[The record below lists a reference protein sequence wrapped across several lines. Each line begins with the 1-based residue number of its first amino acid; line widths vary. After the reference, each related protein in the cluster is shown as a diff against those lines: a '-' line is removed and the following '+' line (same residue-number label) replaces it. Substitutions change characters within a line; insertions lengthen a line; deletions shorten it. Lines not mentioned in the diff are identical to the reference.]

1 MMKKKLKINMADP
14 HFKKNDIDYI
24 ISKTKNMI
32 NINLSL
38 GKNVRSF
45 EKKFAKYI
53 GCKYA
58 IATSSCTSALE
69 IALQAVCKEGDE
81 VIIPSQTFVA
91 TAMAVYLSKFKVQFV
106 EISKEDFCIN
116 FNDLKKKITRKTKAI
131 VLVHFAGTICADF
144 DKIKKLCFNKKIFL
158 IEDAAHS
165 LGAKYNQIMSGS
177 LGDAGCFSFYPTKII
192 TTGEGGMITT
202 NNINIAKFAKS
213 MQLRG
218 RDLSKNKEE
227 YIYPGR
233 NVRMQEF
240 SAILGLC
247 QLKKINIFLKKRR
260 IIAKIYKKKFLLC
273 KKIFLVSPRKINQSS
288 FWKIP
293 ILIDSD
299 YNRDEILSKLRNKG
313 IMADTTYTPPVHLQ
327 PVIRKLFKIKKGI
340 LPKTENYLK
349 HHICLPCHQNMTI
362 KQAIYVAEEV
372 LKNFI

>member
-1 MMKKKLKINMADP
+1 MIKKKLKINMADP
-14 HFKKNDIDYI
+14 HFKKSDIDYI

-32 NINLSL
+32 NVNLSL
-38 GKNVRSF
+38 GKNVRTF

-91 TAMAVYLSKFKVQFV
+91 TAMAVYLSKLRVQFV

-131 VLVHFAGTICADF
+131 VLVHFAGTVSADF
-144 DKIKKLCFNKKIFL
+144 DKIKKLCSDKKIFL

-165 LGAKYNQIMSGS
+165 LGAKHNQVMSGS

-218 RDLSKNKEE
+218 RDLSKTKEE

-233 NVRMQEF
+233 NIRMQEF

-260 IIAKIYKKKFLLC
+260 SVAKIYKKKFTLC
-273 KKIFLVSPRKINQSS
+273 KNIFLVFPKKINQSS

-293 ILIDSD
+293 ILIDTD
-299 YNRDEILSKLRNKG
+299 YNRDNILSKLRNKG

-327 PVIRKLFKIKKGI
+327 PVIKKLFKTKKGI
-340 LPKTENYLK
+340 LPKTENYLR
-349 HHICLPCHQNMTI
+349 HHICLPCHQNMTT
-362 KQAIYVAEEV
+362 KQAIYVADEV